1 MKEELE
7 KMKKQQ
13 DDEIKPEKKKSSIEV
28 EFEAHKMEPDIASP
42 IKKEKESDIV
52 KEVNADIAKL
62 TVKVDSLI
70 KLWKI
75 LAIIVGLNLLVSVY
89 QAC

>member
-1 MKEELE
+1 MKEVLE

-28 EFEAHKMEPDIASP
+28 EFEAQKMEPDIASP

>member
-1 MKEELE
+1 
-7 KMKKQQ
+7 
-13 DDEIKPEKKKSSIEV
+13 
-28 EFEAHKMEPDIASP
+28 MEPDIASP
-42 IKKEKESDIV
+42 IKKEKDSEIV

-70 KLWKI
+70 KLCKI

>member
-1 MKEELE
+1 MKEVLE

-28 EFEAHKMEPDIASP
+28 EFEAQKMEPDIASP
-42 IKKEKESDIV
+42 IKKEKESEIV

-70 KLWKI
+70 KLCKI

>member
-1 MKEELE
+1 VKEVLE

-28 EFEAHKMEPDIASP
+28 EFEAQKMEPDIASP
-42 IKKEKESDIV
+42 IKKEKESEIV

-70 KLWKI
+70 KLCKI

>member
-1 MKEELE
+1 VKEVLE

-28 EFEAHKMEPDIASP
+28 EFEAQKMEPDIASP